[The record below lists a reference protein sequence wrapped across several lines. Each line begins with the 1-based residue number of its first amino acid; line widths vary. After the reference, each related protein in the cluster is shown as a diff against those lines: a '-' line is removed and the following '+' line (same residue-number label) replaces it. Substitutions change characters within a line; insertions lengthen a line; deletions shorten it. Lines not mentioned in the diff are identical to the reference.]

1 MMKNEIKRIFI
12 IQYVGYGDWLSISG
26 MVRFLTTKYN
36 HVYIIADGGN
46 YDFIKQLYRDDSKI
60 KVIYFNQANQIINFD
75 DGENDIL
82 NLKTGDK
89 QSLDPRENYYNL
101 YRQIGPKL
109 GFEQEEVDPDWFKL
123 SGDPC
128 KWKEGTEYILENNAS
143 GFYVSAGIPKE
154 YRLDYF
160 HYQRHTESEDRF
172 FDNLNLPERYAV
184 ISEYG
189 QNTLNRDHIKNK
201 DIFVLNVNNISQNYF
216 DIIKVLEKAEE
227 VHLLENSTSLLTY
240 YLQYN
245 KLMDDVEINFH
256 AYGRREPARK
266 CISKDDHNIF
276 LDMVT
281 FPKLKNWNFIYE

>member
-1 MMKNEIKRIFI
+1 MMKNKIKRIFI

-26 MVRFLTTKYN
+26 MARFLTTKYN

-46 YDFIKQLYRDDSKI
+46 YDFIKQLYRDDSNI
-60 KVIYFNQANQIINFD
+60 KVIYSNQANQIINSD

-160 HYQRHTESEDRF
+160 HYQRDTESEDRF

-189 QNTLNRDHIKNK
+189 QNTLNKDRIKNK
-201 DIFVLNVNNISQNYF
+201 DIFVLNVNNIAQNYF
-216 DIIKVLEKAEE
+216 DVIKVLEKAEE
-227 VHLLENSTSLLTY
+227 VHLLENSTSLMTY

-245 KLMDDVEINFH
+245 NLMDDVEINFH

-266 CISKDDHNIF
+266 CTSKDDHNIF

>member
-201 DIFVLNVNNISQNYF
+201 DIFVLNVNNIAQNYF

>member
-82 NLKTGDK
+82 NLKTLDK

-201 DIFVLNVNNISQNYF
+201 DIFVLNVNNIAQNYF